1 MKIVAIGGR
10 GPVGSKLVTNL
21 DAQGHEAIAVG
32 VDTFTAE
39 VLEHASVVIDVS
51 SAPSL

>member
-1 MKIVAIGGR
+1 MKIVAIGGS
-10 GPVGSKLVTNL
+10 GLVGSKLVTNL
-21 DAQGHEAIAVG
+21 DEQGHEAIAVG

-51 SAPSL
+51 SAPS